1 MENVTAALYVGIALA
16 IGMVAREYARARTAD
31 ALGDPNPRRWG
42 WLSFRPRAWID
53 PFGTVILPALILIL
67 WAAGVRTPPFA
78 YAKPIPLDPHALRRQ
93 PRDVVL
99 VSVAGPI
106 ANVVLA
112 IVAAIGLRL
121 GLGGIAGEPCQ
132 LLSLF
137 AFTNLSLA
145 VFHLMPIPGLDGAR
159 MLALVMPPR
168 PREVYRNLEQYLILF
183 ILLIY
188 FLLGGIA
195 LGIVD
200 ALTDALMR
208 VIVGPFRC

>member
-1 MENVTAALYVGIALA
+1 MENLTAALYVGIALV
-16 IGMVAREYARARTAD
+16 IGMLAREYARGRTAD

-42 WLSFRPRAWID
+42 WLSLRPRAWID
-53 PFGTVILPALILIL
+53 PFGTVILPALVVIL
-67 WAAGVRTPPFA
+67 WWAGVRTPPFA
-78 YAKPIPLDPHALRRQ
+78 YAKPAPLDPSALRRH

-99 VSVAGPI
+99 VSIAGPI
-106 ANVVLA
+106 ANLGLA
-112 IVAAIGLRL
+112 IMAAVGLRL
-121 GLGGIAGEPCQ
+121 GIGDISVEACRFLEYFV
-132 LLSLF
+132 L
-137 AFTNLSLA
+137 TNLSLA

-168 PREVYRNLEQYLILF
+168 AREVYRNLEQYLILF

-200 ALTDALMR
+200 ALTGALMD
-208 VIVGPFRC
+208 VIVGPSHC